1 MGGSKASLSVG
12 ATIDGCNKIELLPS
26 TAILAWDKGTGTCA
40 LCQAQFGL
48 EGQIHSD
55 AAIGTDDGSGAQNNR
70 TGVVTADPA
79 AYEKNVQVVAA
90 QATDL
95 LLGAVAAEK

>member
-12 ATIDGCNKIELLPS
+12 ATIDGRNKIELLPS
-26 TAILAWDKGTGTCA
+26 TAIPAWDKGTGTCA

-55 AAIGTDDGSGAQNNR
+55 AAVGAYDGSGAQNNR

-79 AYEKNVQVVAA
+79 AYEENVQVVAA
-90 QATDL
+90 QAIDL